1 MQPICTF
8 TIVPSLPTK
17 LERLRELAYNL
28 WWCWNLEAVDLFRR
42 LDRDLWEESG
52 HNPVLMLGT
61 IRQERLEE
69 AADDDGFMAQM
80 ERIAQQFNRYTKSQN
95 TWYDKTYGAPGEP
108 CIAYFSAEF
117 GLTECMPIYAGGM
130 AVLAGDH
137 LKSASDL
144 GLPLVGVGLLYQE
157 GYFRQYLNS
166 DGWQRELYP
175 KNDFYNMPIQ
185 LVRWSGSRWSDGQV
199 AGRLG
204 RDQTEDHSTIRPSD
218 HTVQGE
224 DGTPVTVQVDYPGRK
239 VTAQVWRAQVGRV
252 PLFLL
257 DTNIPANSRQDQ
269 DITDELYGGD
279 LEMRIQQEIMLGI
292 GGIRALESLGVRP
305 TICHLNEGHSA
316 FLALER
322 IRILMEEQGRQGT
335 LSFAE
340 ARESASAGNV
350 FTTHTPVPAGI
361 DRFPPELMDKYF
373 SNYYERLGLSRE
385 EFLALGRE
393 NPADNGGPFSM
404 AVLALRLA
412 AHTNGVSR
420 LHGRVARKMW
430 QSLWPGVPEDE
441 APITSITNGIHT
453 PSWISFDV
461 ARLYDRYLGPRWLER
476 PDDQTIWEQ
485 VDEIPDEELW
495 RTHERRRERLVAVV
509 RRRLREQLEKRGA
522 PPSEIEKAGEVLDPE
537 ALTIGF
543 ARRFATYKRATLI
556 LRDPDRL
563 ARILNDKAHPVQ
575 IIFAGKA
582 HPQDDPGKELIQQIV
597 RLSRQQ
603 EFRRRIVFIEDY
615 DMCVARY
622 LVQGADVWL
631 NTPLRP
637 REASGTSGMKATAN
651 GVINMSPLDGW
662 WDEAYQPDTG
672 WAIGRGELYQDLNYQ
687 NDVESRAIYGIL
699 EKEIVPLFYD
709 RNSNGLPHKWI
720 AQMKAAMR
728 AICPV
733 FNTNRMVR
741 EYTERLYLPAAQRY
755 RRLTENEM
763 TRAKALAQWKSHL
776 HEHWSE
782 IRMDSVKA
790 EVPARLKV
798 GAELQVR
805 AQVYLGALEA
815 NDVTVQLYYGPLDTK
830 GEISKGKVMAMKWLE
845 SNGDGSHTFVGS
857 IPARASGR
865 YGYALRILPH
875 HEDLSNPH
883 EPGLILWAC

>member
-8 TIVPSLPTK
+8 TVVPSLPTK
-17 LERLRELAYNL
+17 LEHLRDLAYNL

-42 LDRDLWEESG
+42 LDRELWEESG
-52 HNPVLMLGT
+52 HNPVLMLGA
-61 IRQERLEE
+61 IKQERLEE
-69 AADDDGFMAQM
+69 AAEDDGFLAHL
-80 ERIAQQFNRYTKSQN
+80 ERIAQRFDRYVKSQN
-95 TWYDKTYGAPGEP
+95 TWYEKAHGAPGEP
-108 CIAYFSAEF
+108 YIAYFSAEF

-144 GLPLVGVGLLYQE
+144 GLPLMGVGLLYQE

-185 LVRWSGSRWSDGQV
+185 L
-199 AGRLG
+199 
-204 RDQTEDHSTIRPSD
+204 E
-218 HTVQGE
+218 QGE

-292 GGIRALESLGVRP
+292 GGIRALEALGIRP
-305 TICHLNEGHSA
+305 TICHMNEGHSA

-322 IRILMEEQGRQGT
+322 IRCLMEEQG
-335 LSFAE
+335 LSFAG
-340 ARESASAGNV
+340 AREAASAGNV

-361 DRFPPELMDKYF
+361 DRFPPQLMDKYF
-373 SNYYERLGLSRE
+373 SDYYRLLGLSRE

-393 NPADNGGPFSM
+393 NPADNGEPFSM
-404 AVLALRLA
+404 AILALRLA

-420 LHGRVARKMW
+420 LHGRVARRMW
-430 QSLWPGVPEDE
+430 QGIWPGVPEDE
-441 APITSITNGIHT
+441 VPITFVTNGIHI
-453 PSWISFDV
+453 PSWISLDM

-476 PDDQTIWEQ
+476 PDDPTIWER

-495 RTHERRRERLVAVV
+495 RTHERRRERLAAVV
-509 RRRLREQLEKRGA
+509 RRCLREQLEKRGA
-522 PPSEIEKAGEVLDPE
+522 PPSEIERAGEVLDPE
-537 ALTIGF
+537 ALTIGV

-563 ARILNDKAHPVQ
+563 ASILNDPDHPVQ

-582 HPQDDPGKELIQQIV
+582 HPQDNPGKELIQQVV
-597 RLSRQQ
+597 RLCQRE
-603 EFRRRIVFIEDY
+603 EFRRRMVFIEDY

-622 LVQGADVWL
+622 LVQGADIWL

-651 GVINMSPLDGW
+651 GIINVSTLDGW

-672 WAIGRGELYQDLNYQ
+672 WAIGRGELYEDLNYQ
-687 NDVESRAIYGIL
+687 NDVESRAIYGTL

-709 RNSNGLPHKWI
+709 RRSNGIPHNWI
-720 AQMKAAMR
+720 AHMKAAMR

-733 FNTNRMVR
+733 FNTNRMIR
-741 EYTERLYLPAAQRY
+741 EYAERFYLPAAQRY
-755 RRLTENEM
+755 RQLTEDEM
-763 TRAKALAQWKSHL
+763 ARAKALAQWKSHL
-776 HEHWSE
+776 HEHWPE
-782 IRMDSVKA
+782 IRIDNVEA
-790 EVPARLKV
+790 EVPAKLKV

-805 AQVYLGALEA
+805 AQVYLGALEPQ
-815 NDVTVQLYYGPLDTK
+815 DVTVQLYYGPLDTR
-830 GEISKGKVMAMKWLE
+830 GEISKGEVMAMNWVE
-845 SNGDGSHTFVGS
+845 SNEDRNHVFVGA
-857 IPARASGR
+857 IPARTSGR

-875 HEDLSNPH
+875 HEDLSNPY
-883 EPGLILWAC
+883 EPGLILWAR